1 MVHVVLVDAASG
13 NTIGESDLPAD
24 QLPESFEI
32 ATTLGIGG
40 QQWSV
45 VRAEPA
51 TRADYTRIGTL
62 RLELRAIQMV
72 DPKTILFSLP
82 TIENTQPPLAGRAGA
97 GALVLHEDV
106 WRQIEVVAKRFE
118 SEIAAERA
126 DIRAVIAER
135 TGSGF
140 KRIHVRAR
148 IPEPLAGVT
157 LPLASLVAGLA
168 LGELAISGQLV
179 EGGFAYGD
187 NIYGLQ
193 IDGIVVA
200 LCAAK
205 DPAPLAEIAAKHD
218 LVVVDWC
225 RS

>member
-1 MVHVVLVDAASG
+1 MVHVVFLDARNG
-13 NTIGESDLPAD
+13 KTIGESDVPAD

-32 ATTLGIGG
+32 ATKLGIGG

-45 VRAEPA
+45 FRAEPT
-51 TRADYTRIGTL
+51 TRADYTRTGTL
-62 RLELRAIQMV
+62 RLELRPILTL

-82 TIENTQPPLAGRAGA
+82 TIESTQPPLPGRPGP
-97 GALVLHEDV
+97 GALTLHEDD
-106 WRQIEVVAKRFE
+106 WRQIEVVARRFE
-118 SEIAAERA
+118 PEIAADQA
-126 DIRAVIAER
+126 DIRAVKSEF

-140 KRIHVRAR
+140 VRIHIRER

-157 LPLASLVAGLA
+157 LPLASLFAGFT
-168 LGELAISGQLV
+168 LGELAIAGQLV

-187 NIYGLQ
+187 NIYGRQ
-193 IDGIVVA
+193 VDGNVVA

-205 DPAPLAEIAAKHD
+205 DPAALAEIAAKHA
-218 LVVVDWC
+218 LVVVAWC